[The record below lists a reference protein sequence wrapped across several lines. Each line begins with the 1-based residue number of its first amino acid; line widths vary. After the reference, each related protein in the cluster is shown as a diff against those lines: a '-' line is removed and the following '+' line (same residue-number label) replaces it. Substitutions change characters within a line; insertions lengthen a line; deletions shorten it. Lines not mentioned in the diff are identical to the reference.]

1 VPRATPSERETDIL
15 KVLWELGE
23 SRVREIHEALSAQRA
38 CAFTTVQ
45 TLLRIMADKGLVKQ
59 RQVGRTLYYS
69 AKYSRDQASSRFLH
83 KVFDGAL
90 DQLVL
95 SMLAAE
101 DVSPEEMKAIEQMIS
116 RARKEKS
123 DSGGK

>member
-1 VPRATPSERETDIL
+1 MPRATPSERETDVL

-23 SRVREIHEALSAQRA
+23 SRVRDIHEALNAKRA

-69 AKYSRDQASSRFLH
+69 PKYSREQASSRFLH

-90 DQLVL
+90 DELVL

>member
-1 VPRATPSERETDIL
+1 
-15 KVLWELGE
+15 
-23 SRVREIHEALSAQRA
+23 
-38 CAFTTVQ
+38 
-45 TLLRIMADKGLVKQ
+45 
-59 RQVGRTLYYS
+59 
-69 AKYSRDQASSRFLH
+69 
-83 KVFDGAL
+83 VFDGAL
-90 DQLVL
+90 DELVL